1 MGAQIRAEEGPW
13 VKVRAH
19 DSEIH
24 LTRTVSPMLSGR
36 FRLPPMRLY
45 LPQETKHIAQ
55 TESHTVRVKS
65 GDEYQLELSP
75 DGW

>member
-1 MGAQIRAEEGPW
+1 
-13 VKVRAH
+13 
-19 DSEIH
+19 
-24 LTRTVSPMLSGR
+24 MLSGR